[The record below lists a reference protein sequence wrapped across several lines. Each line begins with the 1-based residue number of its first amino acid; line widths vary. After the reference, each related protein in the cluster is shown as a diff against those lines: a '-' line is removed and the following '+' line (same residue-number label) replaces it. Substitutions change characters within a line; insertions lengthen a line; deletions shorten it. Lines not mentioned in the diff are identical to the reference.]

1 MLKSYCL
8 TAVFVASI
16 AAPTLAWSQA
26 SEAKAAAA
34 AHRPGVA
41 VVIDTDKGTSMVVP
55 VNKNSREPPEV
66 VAALKKLTATGQVKP
81 GDIVQIVV
89 RRGDQVTEFIS
100 NAPVPN
106 P

>member
-1 MLKSYCL
+1 
-8 TAVFVASI
+8 
-16 AAPTLAWSQA
+16 
-26 SEAKAAAA
+26 
-34 AHRPGVA
+34 
-41 VVIDTDKGTSMVVP
+41 
-55 VNKNSREPPEV
+55 